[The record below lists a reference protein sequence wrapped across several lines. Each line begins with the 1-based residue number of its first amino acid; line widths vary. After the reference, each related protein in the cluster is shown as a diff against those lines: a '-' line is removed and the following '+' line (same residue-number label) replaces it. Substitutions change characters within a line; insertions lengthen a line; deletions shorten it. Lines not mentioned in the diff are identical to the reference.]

1 MTRYLLAGA
10 AALGLV
16 TSAATAQT
24 AMSTSTTTT
33 TVTPSVPVTV
43 QTMRTN
49 ASATE
54 ADGDKTVSAG
64 VGSRDSAGNENKT
77 TVTNKTY
84 PLTNLITSVKKE
96 QHTVNGV
103 TTETVTTTETYP
115 HIVGRPDVAPVVTKS
130 SHVVANAK

>member
-1 MTRYLLAGA
+1 MTRLLLAGA
-10 AALGLV
+10 AALGLM
-16 TSAATAQT
+16 SGATMAQT
-24 AMSTSTTTT
+24 STSTTTT

-43 QTMRTN
+43 QTMKTN

-64 VGSRDSAGNENKT
+64 VGSRDSVGNENKT

-130 SHVVANAK
+130 THVVADAK